1 MCSKSS
7 LFYLI
12 SPAKYTDIY
21 LRHMEFLLQ
30 NFRCVALDTFVFIRL
45 NFPIASVLRSVSVSS
60 CFQGEHFTVIDVF
73 LIEERQLSISVPTDS
88 FSSLTQP

>member
-21 LRHMEFLLQ
+21 LRYMEFLLQ
-30 NFRCVALDTFVFIRL
+30 NFRCVALDTFVFMRF
-45 NFPIASVLRSVSVSS
+45 NFPTASAFRSVSVSS

-73 LIEERQLSISVPTDS
+73 LIEERQLSINVPTDA
-88 FSSLTQP
+88 FSTLTQP